1 MKIFTYTALC
11 TYVGIPSRC
20 SLRSGLTDH
29 GVHACAVLLVLCEG
43 DVASASP
50 STVGEKP
57 ISPQSHLNQS

>member
-29 GVHACAVLLVLCEG
+29 GVHACAVLLVPTVPCEG
-43 DVASASP
+43 DVAS
-50 STVGEKP
+50 VKP
-57 ISPQSHLNQS
+57 